1 MNRGC
6 KRNIP
11 TAVNKVVQL
20 SLYLESI
27 FICHNIYFLDL
38 RINSEILSFK
48 KMVVQWTNNV
58 LEHKQNSVLQ
68 IETES
73 KKLGQKL

>member
-1 MNRGC
+1 MNRRC

-20 SLYLESI
+20 PLYLESI

-38 RINSEILSFK
+38 RIKSEILGLK
-48 KMVVQWTNNV
+48 KMVVQWTSNV

-68 IETES
+68 IETEG
-73 KKLGQKL
+73 KKLCQKR